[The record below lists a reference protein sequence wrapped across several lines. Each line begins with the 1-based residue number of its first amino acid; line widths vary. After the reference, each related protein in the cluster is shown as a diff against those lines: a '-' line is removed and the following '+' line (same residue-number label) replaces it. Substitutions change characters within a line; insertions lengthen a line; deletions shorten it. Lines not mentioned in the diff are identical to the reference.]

1 MERNHRLE
9 FRRKVALN
17 REISSG
23 RTLSHPIEL
32 IVKTDYGKRD
42 WLAGE
47 LGKIGKVTRVYD
59 SIPYLSFRCDAADA
73 EKLNQSFRKLA
84 DHKAYRSIASSI
96 LVIDVSNTVKIPDFT
111 RSRRSSD
118 TWNLENIG
126 AYEAKKIASGE
137 GITMAVVDT
146 GVDYG
151 HPEVSHA
158 FGNVK
163 GYDFIRNGSDPMDF
177 NGHGTHVAG
186 IAAGRNYGVA
196 SGCRV
201 YAVRVLDENGS
212 GNEADTIAG
221 LDWAASHDADVIN
234 MSLGSEYAS
243 TALEDM
249 CYFLADKGVLIVAAA
264 GNSGF
269 GPNYPAAFGDPV
281 VAVAAVNRRNRHA
294 DFSNIY
300 DTNDISAP
308 GVNITSSY
316 LGGYET
322 LSGTSMAAPHVS
334 GALALAASAVKSECD
349 LEGMMEETAQKL
361 DSGGI
366 PRRDVYGAGL
376 VRADGLAKA
385 ASGMG
390 SENSL
395 KSYYVEFVNALREVV
410 WE

>member
-9 FRRKVALN
+9 FRRKAALN

-96 LVIDVSNTVKIPDFT
+96 SVIDVSNTVKIPDFT

-158 FGNVK
+158 FGTVK

-186 IAAGRNYGVA
+186 IATGRNYGVA

-334 GALALAASAVKSECD
+334 GALALAASALKSECD

-385 ASGMG
+385 ASGME

-395 KSYYVEFVNALREVV
+395 KSYYAEFVNALREVL